1 MKSIDNERKQTEIYV
16 QVKELRAVRSLLNK
30 GKEHLAIVELEKL
43 VYKYPKN
50 CTIKLEYAKLLSK
63 TNRDEEALLLL
74 NNLEQFYLNKLS
86 NIEKFTLYYRM
97 LLSYFHNKDYE
108 KVIYYYH
115 NVLKYIE
122 YAEFS
127 QKDFR
132 IFLIYALKELNKL
145 GFVNTSR
152 LRYSE
157 QQVVDYNKEKAIN
170 HIRLHLNEFNKC
182 DNEALFRDD
191 IDIENLY
198 CIAREK
204 VKTSKKNYESYV
216 MDIYNFKYS
225 NIGVYNGKKVNVL
238 QVVCIGGTDNI
249 ISMYPIEDSVYNLE
263 DLVEISL
270 KDFEKKSQ
278 IQKFK
283 NKYEG
288 RV

>member
-16 QVKELRAVRSLLNK
+16 QVKELRAIRSLLNK

-86 NIEKFTLYYRM
+86 NIEKFTLYYRI
-97 LLSYFHNKDYE
+97 LLSYFNNKDYE
-108 KVIYYYH
+108 KVVYYYH
-115 NVLKYIE
+115 KVLKYIE
-122 YAEFS
+122 YVEFS

-204 VKTSKKNYESYV
+204 VKTSKRICQSYV
-216 MDIYNFKYS
+216 MDVYNFKYN
-225 NIGVYNGKKVNVL
+225 NIGVYKNKKVNVL
-238 QVVCIGGTDNI
+238 QVVCISGTNNI
-249 ISMYPIEDSVYNLE
+249 ISMYPIAGSTKNLE
-263 DLVEISL
+263 ELIEL
-270 KDFEKKSQ
+270 DFNDVKTISQ